1 MNTRENSGPGGLP
14 LVVETAAQLAEL
26 VAAARKA
33 GKSVGFVPTMG
44 ALHAGHLSLVDAAR
58 RQCDFTVASIFVNPT
73 QFAPGEDFQRY
84 PRTLEADLAAL
95 GSRRLDL
102 VFAPAT
108 DEIYPPK
115 HATRVEVAGPALPL
129 EGEFRPG
136 HFSGVATVVLK
147 LFNLVQ
153 ADWAFFGQKDYQQ
166 AMVVR
171 RMVADL
177 GLPMQI
183 GVCPIVRD
191 PDGLALSSRNIYLDA
206 AARAQSLAISRSL
219 QAARELYAGGER
231 RAAAIGQRMREV
243 LATSPQLRLDYAAVV
258 DAESLAA
265 IERIE
270 RPAVA
275 LVAARVGATRLID
288 NHLLDE
294 PFPRLPVAGDAA
306 RPGVSR

>member
-1 MNTRENSGPGGLP
+1 MNMRENSGPAGLP
-14 LVVETAAQLAEL
+14 PVVKTAAQLADA

-95 GSRRLDL
+95 GSRQLDL

-108 DEIYPPK
+108 DEIYPPS

-147 LFNLVQ
+147 LFSLVQ

-206 AARAQSLAISRSL
+206 AGRAQSLAISRSL

-231 RAAAIGQRMREV
+231 RAAAISERMREV
-243 LATSPQLRLDYAAVV
+243 LAAAPQLRPDYVAVV

-294 PFPRLPVAGDAA
+294 PFARLSVAGDRG
-306 RPGVSR
+306 RPGVSL

>member
-1 MNTRENSGPGGLP
+1 
-14 LVVETAAQLAEL
+14 
-26 VAAARKA
+26 
-33 GKSVGFVPTMG
+33 
-44 ALHAGHLSLVDAAR
+44 VDAAR

-95 GSRRLDL
+95 ASRQLDL

-108 DEIYPPK
+108 DEIYPPQ
-115 HATRVEVAGPALPL
+115 HATHVEVAGPALPL

-206 AARAQSLAISRSL
+206 AARAQSLAINRSL

-243 LATSPQLRLDYAAVV
+243 LAAAAQLRLDYAAVV

-265 IERIE
+265 IERIA

>member
-1 MNTRENSGPGGLP
+1 MKMHEDSGPAGLP
-14 LVVETAAQLAEL
+14 PVAKSAAEL
-26 VAAARKA
+26 ANAVAAARKA

-58 RQCDFTVASIFVNPT
+58 RQCDYSVASIFVNPT
-73 QFAPGEDFQRY
+73 QFGPGEDFQRY
-84 PRTLEADLAAL
+84 PRTLEADLEAL
-95 GSRRLDL
+95 ASRRLDL
-102 VFAPAT
+102 VFAPST
-108 DEIYPPK
+108 SDIYPPD

-136 HFSGVATVVLK
+136 HFSGVATVVFK

-171 RMVADL
+171 RMVTDL
-177 GLPMQI
+177 GLPVHI

-191 PDGLALSSRNIYLDA
+191 PDGLALSSRNVYLDA

-219 QAARELYAGGER
+219 HAARELYTGGER
-231 RAAAIGQRMREV
+231 RAAAIVERMSAV
-243 LATSPQLRLDYAAVV
+243 LSGAPQLRPDYVAVV
-258 DAESLAA
+258 DAQSLAA

-270 RPAVA
+270 RPVVA

-294 PFPRLPVAGDAA
+294 PFPRLPASSDAG
-306 RPGVSR
+306 RPGVVA